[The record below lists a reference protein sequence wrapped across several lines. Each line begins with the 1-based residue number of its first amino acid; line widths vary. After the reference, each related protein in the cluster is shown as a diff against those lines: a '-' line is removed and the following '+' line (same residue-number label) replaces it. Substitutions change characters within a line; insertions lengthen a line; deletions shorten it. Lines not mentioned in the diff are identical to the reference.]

1 MHKLKGDK
9 KGMKYIDIYNHII
22 DPLEDEETYDKLAEA
37 FGKQKPGR
45 FYNELINVNPT
56 EYSGY
61 IMSSDKE
68 DFDIYIFNKWKNA
81 ITSLTSEEIK
91 TLTKQGLLDDQ
102 INTLK
107 KYLETVSDVTTEE
120 EYKREHMRMFK
131 EDELEAALDKYH
143 WSSYGAYS
151 SWAHINSRYLNG
163 QRNWDFP
170 VEHRLYLNVSGV
182 DVYKIIN
189 QFMKKCDENN
199 LIYYF
204 KFTSFADR
212 DDTIV
217 VYSDTERLPWYIEI
231 LQEIEKENPDI
242 VERSNHPPILSGKI
256 DEFIG
261 YGSEPAKNKT
271 RQSFNEKREK
281 CVVAAFEEALQEWL
295 KENRLSMITYKG
307 VQGSLIDYL
316 TAKAVMS
323 NQKRLINRYKSSQK
337 KDYNID
343 DVVNL
348 EYRKYV
354 REKLRPLMEEAVD
367 SYISKRTTQYNKAIE
382 LSYPNGKIY
391 KISNLD
397 LQETL
402 NGLVPLL
409 MHRDNNFRTQVKSKM
424 KQKAFDVGIDPN
436 KFCFDLERRKLLEE
450 RDIKHQQFIM
460 DMETQIYHPLRKYRV
475 PFPRPQAK
483 YETDQAYLIYIDQ
496 FLTINKPRIKELQQQ
511 YKATHSQAQR
521 DADSFYQVHQDDDFN
536 NNPSVVGMSPEEIR
550 QAQIQCGFVPDG
562 RYGLTH
568 SNIIQDDAWNTS
580 AHQVVGMTDEEI
592 IAAQKKIGTYQPTK
606 KGK

>member
-1 MHKLKGDK
+1 M
-9 KGMKYIDIYNHII
+9 
-22 DPLEDEETYDKLAEA
+22 
-37 FGKQKPGR
+37 
-45 FYNELINVNPT
+45 T
-56 EYSGY
+56 E
-61 IMSSDKE
+61 
-68 DFDIYIFNKWKNA
+68 
-81 ITSLTSEEIK
+81 
-91 TLTKQGLLDDQ
+91 QGLLDDQ

-131 EDELEAALDKYH
+131 EDELESALDKYH

-281 CVVAAFEEALQEWL
+281 CVVAAFEETLQEWL
-295 KENRLSMITYKG
+295 KENRSSMITYKG

-323 NQKRLINRYKSSQK
+323 NQKRLINRYELSQK
-337 KDYNID
+337 KI
-343 DVVNL
+343 
-348 EYRKYV
+348 
-354 REKLRPLMEEAVD
+354 
-367 SYISKRTTQYNKAIE
+367 II
-382 LSYPNGKIY
+382 
-391 KISNLD
+391 
-397 LQETL
+397 
-402 NGLVPLL
+402 
-409 MHRDNNFRTQVKSKM
+409 
-424 KQKAFDVGIDPN
+424 
-436 KFCFDLERRKLLEE
+436 
-450 RDIKHQQFIM
+450 
-460 DMETQIYHPLRKYRV
+460 
-475 PFPRPQAK
+475 
-483 YETDQAYLIYIDQ
+483 
-496 FLTINKPRIKELQQQ
+496 LT
-511 YKATHSQAQR
+511 
-521 DADSFYQVHQDDDFN
+521 
-536 NNPSVVGMSPEEIR
+536 M
-550 QAQIQCGFVPDG
+550 
-562 RYGLTH
+562 
-568 SNIIQDDAWNTS
+568 
-580 AHQVVGMTDEEI
+580 
-592 IAAQKKIGTYQPTK
+592 
-606 KGK
+606 